1 MKILGRKA
9 QRKAER
15 KSKKEKKRQFF
26 KKQVEESGEV
36 EEPEEPEELEESEE
50 LPEPVKK
57 PKVNTPD
64 PLDQEIEMLEKK
76 LGLRKS
82 KKKDREKSWKKVR
95 NYLQKEGFGED
106 FYEFLEGKPNE
117 SPQEVIESDSSE
129 EQLSEELSQPE
140 TPQESPQES
149 PQEEVPKYRP
159 AVIQADPSKKLTS
172 LLNRLS
178 DQNIEPITTQ
188 ISELYKSNSHNILN
202 DSLWNFFKTSFS
214 QPSIPPQLLAA
225 YAAGVSA
232 LGKLVGREV
241 NAFVLDKLYKSLSTS
256 DKNYIAFWC
265 YLYYFEAI
273 GSLLVSGLVKF
284 LGENLNEDNL
294 EYLIGVF
301 NICGFKLRKDDPA
314 ALKEVIDLLQSKAKK
329 VQVENKRMEF
339 MLETLTNIKHNKKKS
354 NPVEERLKPLKTWLK
369 KTVTSKTGVKDS
381 KITVEWNQLDTEN
394 FRNLLTPSFSFVQTQ
409 TKFDPKLEALAQS
422 ARMNTETRKQ
432 IFMLLMSSEDFM
444 DAFAKLSKLKK
455 QERDIVRVLVTCCA
469 QEQTFNEFYA
479 LLGSK
484 FCKFKSSFKYTFQ
497 FVLWDNL
504 KQLNDYTIRKVCN
517 LAKLY
522 AHLITERDLEIPVLK
537 IIDFDEMNKE
547 VSVFLRMLL
556 ETILVQANSETLEK
570 VFKKLNKED
579 FVNLREGIK
588 MFIKIVL
595 LKHPRQ
601 GVVKALG
608 GLDNFNSRLLH
619 ILDLISIN

>member
-26 KKQVEESGEV
+26 KKQVEEV
-36 EEPEEPEELEESEE
+36 EEPGEVEEPEELEESEE

-117 SPQEVIESDSSE
+117 SPQEVLESDPSD
-129 EQLSEELSQPE
+129 EQLSEELSEPE
-140 TPQESPQES
+140 TPQES

-159 AVIQADPSKKLTS
+159 TVIQADPSKKLTS

-241 NAFVLDKLYKSLSTS
+241 NAFVLDKLYKSLSIS

-381 KITVEWNQLDTEN
+381 KITVEWNQLETEN

-484 FCKFKSSFKYTFQ
+484 FCRFKSSFKYTFQ

-570 VFKKLNKED
+570 VFKKLIKED
-579 FVNLREGIK
+579 FANLREGIK
-588 MFIKIVL
+588 MFMKIVL
-595 LKHPRQ
+595 LKH
-601 GVVKALG
+601 
-608 GLDNFNSRLLH
+608 
-619 ILDLISIN
+619 